1 MTYKE
6 EKSNLTDV
14 RIPEAF
20 RWAVMQRREAEL
32 LIYQIVAE
40 CLETFEDVEV
50 RFDKKDGDGLYKS
63 LRSLQREG
71 LFDGNALH
79 YTEDENT
86 ATLSCDFNLYGI
98 REDLADMSDKVFGT
112 IAMEDIEAYLLSDDM
127 EVSAKVQ
134 ARESAI
140 QKVKHVG
147 EVNSQAEPKK
157 DN

>member
-6 EKSNLTDV
+6 ERSNLTDV

-20 RWAVMQRREAEL
+20 RWAAMQRREAEL

-40 CLETFEDVEV
+40 CLETFEDVKV
-50 RFDKKDGDGLYKS
+50 ILDKDGDGLYKS

-112 IAMEDIEAYLLSDDM
+112 IAMEDIEEYLLSDDM

-147 EVNSQAEPKK
+147 EVNSQAGSKE